1 MKRLFLLLFA
11 ALVSGTASAQGFL
24 VDQTSINIPT
34 FRNETTDFSTRFNN
48 GCTFVGQRVAFYTNS
63 QLTSLTYVG
72 TLTYPDGTKVISAN
86 GSFDQNFAAN
96 GSFGVEK
103 DGQMYF
109 YNFRNGH
116 MQDQFTP
123 TNRYIMVNNHI
134 EFVSDT
140 STSVPYVPAPTY
152 NSGSSSSG
160 SSSGTTSR
168 SWLDEHR
175 ATCSGCRGTGKCEDC
190 LGTRINSRGHSCSL
204 CRGTGR
210 CMSCKGA
217 GYIYV
222 Y

>member
-24 VDQTSINIPT
+24 IDQTSINVPT

-72 TLTYPDGTKVISAN
+72 TLTYPDGTKVISAG

-168 SWLDEHR
+168 SWSDEHR
-175 ATCSGCRGTGKCEDC
+175 PTCQRCNGTGRCTFC
-190 LGTRINSRGHSCSL
+190 AGTGINSRGHSCGH
-204 CRGTGR
+204 CRGVGNCLACR
-210 CMSCKGA
+210 GA
-217 GYIYV
+217 GHLHL
-222 Y
+222 

>member
-24 VDQTSINIPT
+24 IDQTSINIPT

-48 GCTFVGQRVAFYTNS
+48 GCTFVGQRMAFYTNS
-63 QLTSLTYVG
+63 QLTSLTYAG
-72 TLTYPDGTKVISAN
+72 TLTYPDGTKVISAG

-134 EFVSDT
+134 EFISDT
-140 STSVPYVPAPTY
+140 STSVPYVPAPVH
-152 NSGSSSSG
+152 NQEIF
-160 SSSGTTSR
+160 R
-168 SWLDEHR
+168 
-175 ATCSGCRGTGKCEDC
+175 CSVCHETGKCSFCYGKGISPNHAPGIIAACGACNGTGKC
-190 LGTRINSRGHSCSL
+190 TN
-204 CRGTGR
+204 
-210 CMSCKGA
+210 CKGE
-217 GYIYV
+217 GRYKLY
-222 Y
+222 

>member
-24 VDQTSINIPT
+24 IDQTSINIPT

-48 GCTFVGQRVAFYTNS
+48 GCTFVGQRMAFYTNS
-63 QLTSLTYVG
+63 QLTSLTYAG
-72 TLTYPDGTKVISAN
+72 TLTYPDGTKVISAG

-134 EFVSDT
+134 EFISDT

-160 SSSGTTSR
+160 SSSGTTSQN
-168 SWLDEHR
+168 WLDKHR
-175 ATCSGCRGTGKCEDC
+175 ATCSGCRGTGKCPDC
-190 LGTRINSRGHSCSL
+190 LGRRINTRGHSCSQ

-210 CMSCKGA
+210 CMSCLGD